1 MKKILLFLILLL
13 FIVTIKALNKDTCE
27 HLSGLEYD
35 TCYLMQVK
43 GR

>member
-13 FIVTIKALNKDTCE
+13 FIVTINALNKSNCE
-27 HLSGLEYD
+27 HLSGTDYD
-35 TCYLMQVK
+35 ACYMLQVK